1 MIPDSTIYICPGV
14 KLRSDQAHTI
24 YFASAAAQRTYFYN
38 KSQATGGRTFTDYT
52 LMRNNVCYVDATL
65 VDAEWWNYAMIEDRV
80 NDQGLMRKFYFIES
94 VEYVDENTTALHL
107 KLDVMQTFQHQPNGG
122 YVGNLPTCW
131 VEREHSVYDGP
142 NAFNGSYN
150 TVEEKIDTGEFV
162 VRDSVDVC
170 ENNWAI
176 VVSATIRLDLLTA
189 SSTSVTKSYGQTINN
204 TWSGLGFYYAP
215 ASYGLQVLNIIN
227 NLSTLGY
234 IDGIVDIYL
243 FPFEFLVK
251 YPQDTSTEESPFVR
265 IGSTVS
271 SDNRIAIP
279 TSIGSYTPRNKKLLQ
294 YPYTFFYLTDGAG
307 MSAVY
312 RPEYYVTPS
321 AGYFVLDIAAN
332 PLSDAGILIYPS
344 GTYKGVSAGNKEEGI
359 MINNYPRIPWT
370 SDQYKLWLAQ
380 TANTRRYN
388 LEQANFAHTYREQ
401 QIDKQIVGAMGD
413 AIAGGITAI
422 ATVGLG
428 GWDKIFGSA
437 ESMADA
443 ALSQWANDKTYE
455 LARMNLEAQVKDH
468 AITPP
473 QSRGGCSGNLSR
485 LTGLILGK
493 LQVKTVDDM
502 HARIIDEYFDHY
514 GYAVNTF
521 KTPNI
526 HSRPAWNFVKTAG
539 FDAKLS
545 ISQKYKV
552 ALSDCFNAGITFWK
566 NGDNIGNYSLN
577 NSASTPS

>member
-1 MIPDSTIYICPGV
+1 MIPDSTIYICTGV

-52 LMRNNVCYVDATL
+52 LTRNNVCYVDATL
-65 VDAEWWNYAMIEDRV
+65 VDAEYWNYAMIEDKV
-80 NDQGLMRKFYFIES
+80 NAQGVMRKFYFIES
-94 VEYVDENTTALHL
+94 VEYVDENTTALYL

-162 VRDSVDVC
+162 VRNSVDVC

-189 SSTSVTKSYGQTINN
+189 SSTSVTMAYGQTINN

-215 ASYGLQVLNIIN
+215 VSYGVQVLTIIN

-251 YPQDTSTEESPFVR
+251 YTQDTSTEESPFVR
-265 IGSTVS
+265 ISHTVS

-312 RPEYYVTPS
+312 RPEYYVTNS
-321 AGYFVLDIAAN
+321 AGYFVLDEAAN
-332 PLSDAGILIYPS
+332 PLSDAGILMYPS
-344 GTYKGVSAGNKEEGI
+344 GFYKGVSGNKEEGI

-388 LEQANFAHTYREQ
+388 LEQANFAHEFRNMQLANQATS
-401 QIDKQIVGAMGD
+401 
-413 AIAGGITAI
+413 AIGQGVAAGITATLTGGI
-422 ATVGLG
+422 IGLG
-428 GWDKIFGSA
+428 EISSAFDKM
-437 ESMADA
+437 EDA
-443 ALSQWANDKTYE
+443 VVSKWGNDMTFE
-455 LARMNLEAQVKDH
+455 LARRNLEAQVKDH

-473 QSRGGCSGNLSR
+473 QSRGGCSGNLSKI
-485 LTGLILGK
+485 TGMILGK

-545 ISQKYKV
+545 IPQKYKV

-577 NSASTPS
+577 NLASTPS